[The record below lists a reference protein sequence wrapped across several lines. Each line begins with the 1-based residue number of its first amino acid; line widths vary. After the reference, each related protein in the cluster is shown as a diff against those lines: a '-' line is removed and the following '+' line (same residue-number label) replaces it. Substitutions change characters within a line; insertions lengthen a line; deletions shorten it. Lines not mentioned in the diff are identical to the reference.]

1 MAAALVEGATSDMLG
16 DPDWALNIELCD
28 IVNGDPQQAKD
39 VLKAVKKRLLNK
51 NPKVQTLTLVLLESL
66 MKNCGDTIQS
76 QVIQRGVLHEM
87 VKLVKKKLNLE
98 IRDKILDLLHEWQ
111 KTFGGP
117 QGRFPQYHQACQDLI
132 HAGIKFPQDLDRS
145 ATVLETQQSL
155 PISLQSQSSASP
167 NYGAE
172 VVEGPVASGL
182 PGLSLLDIQKA
193 RSIMDV
199 LTEMLNALDPKNK
212 EGVKDE
218 IIMDLVEQCS
228 FNKQQAM
235 QLVVTTSDEELL
247 CQALALND
255 DLQHVLGKHD
265 AIASGSYV
273 PSKEI
278 NVPAPSPVNI
288 SHEEDEAEDDV
299 EQLFRRSSKVRAQY
313 EGKASVSKKNHST
326 TQPPLIPQP
335 PDVTKANTTI
345 AKPMHI
351 ADLLSSDGD
360 ESPSS
365 NTIDPRT
372 EFSPVFP
379 QATPNP
385 FNRQSISHGI
395 STRAEPYPSSSE
407 LGDQIHSHTNGISPS
422 SYTTKAQQNGNKQH
436 LQTQAQ
442 SIFANE
448 DDKLAR
454 SSVAEQ
460 QSDLRYDLE
469 PHDLKAPTH
478 KIPGDFP
485 PTPQHINVPQIQ
497 NSHKGPPLHGKIAMP
512 ALPPPPARY
521 TERQQFF
528 QQQQALASVQLNKG
542 FSEAA
547 NNDLTETMHDLSL

>member
-1 MAAALVEGATSDMLG
+1 MAAALVEGATSDLLG

-28 IVNGDPQQAKD
+28 IVNDDPQQAKD
-39 VLKAVKKRLLNK
+39 VLKAVKKRLVNK

-66 MKNCGDTIQS
+66 MKNCGDNIQL

-98 IRDKILDLLHEWQ
+98 IRDKILVLLHEWQ
-111 KTFGGP
+111 NTFGGP
-117 QGRFPQYHQACQDLI
+117 QGKFPQYHEACQDLI
-132 HAGIKFPQDLDRS
+132 RTGIKFPQDLDRS
-145 ATVLETQQSL
+145 AAVLETQQSQ
-155 PISLQSQSSASP
+155 PISSQSRSSASP

-172 VVEGPVASGL
+172 VVEEPVASSIT
-182 PGLSLLDIQKA
+182 GLSLLDIQKA

-228 FNKQQAM
+228 FNKQQTM
-235 QLVVTTSDEELL
+235 QLIVTTSDEELL

-255 DLQHVLGKHD
+255 DLQRVLGKHD
-265 AIASGSYV
+265 AIASGLYV
-273 PSKEI
+273 PSEEI

-288 SHEEDEAEDDV
+288 NHEEDEADDDV
-299 EQLFRRSSKVRAQY
+299 EQLFRRSSRVRAQH
-313 EGKASVSKKNHST
+313 EGKASVSKRNHST

-335 PDVTKANTTI
+335 PDVIKANGTL
-345 AKPMHI
+345 AKPVHI
-351 ADLLSSDGD
+351 ADLLSGDGD

-365 NTIDPRT
+365 NTPSDPST
-372 EFSPVFP
+372 GFSPVFR

-385 FNRQSISHGI
+385 FNTQSISQGV

-407 LGDQIHSHTNGISPS
+407 LQDQIYSHTNGILPS
-422 SYTTKAQQNGNKQH
+422 SYTTKAQQNGDKQC
-436 LQTQAQ
+436 LQTQGR

-448 DDKLAR
+448 DDKPAR
-454 SSVAEQ
+454 SSMAEQ
-460 QSDLRYDLE
+460 QSDLRYDSKS
-469 PHDLKAPTH
+469 HNLKAQTP
-478 KIPGDFP
+478 KIRANLP
-485 PTPQHINVPQIQ
+485 PPQQHTDVPQIE
-497 NSHKGPPLHGKIAMP
+497 NSHKGPPLRGKIAMP
-512 ALPPPPARY
+512 TLPPPPARY

-547 NNDLTETMHDLSL
+547 NNDLTETMHNL